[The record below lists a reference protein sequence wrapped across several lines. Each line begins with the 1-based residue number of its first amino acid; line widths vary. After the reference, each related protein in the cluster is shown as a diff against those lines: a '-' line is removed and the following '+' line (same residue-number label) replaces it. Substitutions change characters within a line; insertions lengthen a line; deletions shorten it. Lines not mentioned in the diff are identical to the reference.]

1 MSYIDTADLSS
12 FSSEELLS
20 FYCNAAS
27 TDYGALGHTK
37 GHMNK
42 TQATAY
48 AAELDKRG
56 EFVPDYGDA
65 AKVGSFNGR
74 GSL

>member
-1 MSYIDTADLSS
+1 MEKKIWLELEKVETV
-12 FSSEELLS
+12 EE
-20 FYCNAAS
+20 A
-27 TDYGALGHTK
+27 
-37 GHMNK
+37 
-42 TQATAY
+42 
-48 AAELDKRG
+48 KRG